1 MRIKNKELR
10 QRRHRKE
17 QIIKAA
23 NKAIAA
29 QYADKKSEP
38 KPKAAPKPTAARA
51 KAEPKPKAKKESAE

>member
-10 QRRHRKE
+10 RRRHRKE

-29 QYADKKSEP
+29 QYADKKSEAKP
-38 KPKAAPKPTAARA
+38 KPAAKPAAPKAEA
-51 KAEPKPKAKKESAE
+51 KPKKAKKEDGE

>member
-38 KPKAAPKPTAARA
+38 KPKAAPKPTTA
-51 KAEPKPKAKKESAE
+51 KAEAKPKKAAKKEDAE

>member
-29 QYADKKSEP
+29 QYADKKTEP
-38 KPKAAPKPTAARA
+38 KPKAAPKAEAKVKKAAP
-51 KAEPKPKAKKESAE
+51 KKDAE

>member
-10 QRRHRKE
+10 RRRHRKE

-29 QYADKKSEP
+29 QYADKKTENKP
-38 KPKAAPKPTAARA
+38 KPAPKPTAA
-51 KAEPKPKAKKESAE
+51 KAKGEAKKPAKSAE